1 MRVFFKK
8 RVKLELNG
16 EIKLANFFEMLCV
29 AVFLVFYHPPL
40 HVSFVATCDSVT
52 CDNQVNLVLFF
63 PNVPE
68 IKPHDDLSGAVV
80 CVSLIL
86 CHVCVNKQACV

>member
-1 MRVFFKK
+1 
-8 RVKLELNG
+8 
-16 EIKLANFFEMLCV
+16 MLCV

-40 HVSFVATCDSVT
+40 HVSFVATCDFVT

-80 CVSLIL
+80 SRMCLTNTMSCVCEQTGMRLTL
-86 CHVCVNKQACV
+86 YLAM